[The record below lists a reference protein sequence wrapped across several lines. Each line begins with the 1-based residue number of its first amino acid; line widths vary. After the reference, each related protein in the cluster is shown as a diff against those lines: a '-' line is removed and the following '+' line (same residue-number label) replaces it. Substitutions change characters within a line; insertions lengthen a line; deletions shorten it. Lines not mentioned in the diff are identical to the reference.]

1 MEVHALREAAIGV
14 TEMMDMVK
22 IALNEARRLRREESG
37 VALMLTLSIFML
49 LYVVCAGVYSIGETV
64 RQKVE
69 LQNACDSAAYS
80 VAVVQADGLS
90 RMAMVNRAMSWSYI
104 QLTNMQID
112 YITYKWLC
120 KVYERF
126 VADRS
131 MCRAYNA
138 STDVTGGT
146 GVLHSHCRGGSKFTQ
161 NGYGYFCGVSGKGI
175 DYVRLN
181 NHEAPVSINEIQ
193 QIVQSSEYERYAEII
208 DQFKTMIEK
217 FGAVT
222 LPGINAQMQRA
233 MKNTAYLTMM
243 ENLPRQS
250 NGERDVDLAKDIMGF
265 YDASSPAG
273 QTGYSPYDESFSG
286 GYFSPLYNTELDERI
301 FLSMADG
308 EVYDNLV
315 DYFGASSGAFDGR
328 RCGGLDQWFVRG
340 YDQDT
345 VRDARSFEQ
354 SWKSLKNLG
363 ICRVYKNANLI
374 GQGDSRDGFVYRAHH
389 CGFGSDD
396 CTPSCLH
403 THERWPEQCQ
413 VVPNSIGLCADYE
426 WSSGC
431 YTYSCV
437 HIHVPVTSGTKHIIH
452 YHTYNNRFLGACSSG
467 HGCAQTGSHARS
479 EYKSCWANGKR
490 LEIPF
495 TNMSWPWPV
504 SNFLLLDC
512 GGGFG
517 IPGVAEALSAA
528 ATLASGDFSLGS
540 YTENNY
546 AISEKIVTFSNK
558 FKPNGWARIYG
569 DDQELVDDSYVG
581 AVAQPWVLNSRFYGK
596 DGAVIVGMARKQ
608 RNPWTFLLN
617 GIQAVI
623 GEDRTDEDGIYSAF
637 NPVENGHIVAFSA
650 ARAAHR
656 YHPSGMAKNWANG
669 HVPFR
674 AVGDEREYETRYDS
688 VCDDEDGG
696 RGDIG
701 DKWGRFTVKSIPE
714 YEENRIGCVCKND
727 DNTSRFARCWN
738 LCETDWDATLLPLRF
753 AWAEPSVEWYDSYLF
768 DQGKLGNI
776 IWESVGLDYA
786 GRNPLEVARDSDGID
801 VNSGLWVRFTKV
813 ENADESG
820 NSNSQSYA
828 AGDFM
833 EMRAPFVV
841 QEMGNTEYEV
851 PYGKIKVGDGKRRT
865 DTGQLNLQ
873 QLIYQK
879 IL

>member
-1 MEVHALREAAIGV
+1 
-14 TEMMDMVK
+14 MMDMVK
-22 IALNEARRLRREESG
+22 IALNEAKRLRREESG

-69 LQNACDSAAYS
+69 LQNACDSSAYS

-131 MCRAYNA
+131 MCANWN
-138 STDVTGGT
+138 SGTDVSGGSAI
-146 GVLHSHCRGGSKFTQ
+146 GILCSRPHHCRGGSKFTRD
-161 NGYGYFCGVSGKGI
+161 GYGYFCGVSGKGI

-181 NHEAPVSINEIQ
+181 NHEDPVSINEIQ
-193 QIVQSSEYERYAEII
+193 QIVQSGEYERYAEII

-250 NGERDVDLAKDIMGF
+250 NGERDIDLAKDIMGF

-308 EVYDNLV
+308 EVHDNLV
-315 DYFGASSGAFDGR
+315 DYFGKTSEGTGTR
-328 RCGGLDQWFVRG
+328 KCGGLDQWFVRG
-340 YDQDT
+340 YEADT
-345 VRDARSFEQ
+345 FRDEKYFA
-354 SWKSLKNLG
+354 KSQKSVKNIG

-374 GQGDSRDGFVYRAHH
+374 GEVDFSDGGYRAHH

-396 CTPSCLH
+396 CKPSCLH
-403 THERWPEQCQ
+403 THENWPEQCKT
-413 VVPNSIGLCADYE
+413 VPNSVGLCADYE
-426 WSSGC
+426 WSSGR
-431 YTYSCV
+431 YQYSCT
-437 HIHVPVTSGTKHIIH
+437 HIHMRVGKKVKCLL
-452 YHTYNNRFLGACSSG
+452 HTHSYRNNFLSKCNNHNCEQVG
-467 HGCAQTGSHARS
+467 HHSRS
-479 EYKSCWANGKR
+479 EYKSCWSYGKK

-495 TNMSWPWPV
+495 VGWDWPPIT
-504 SNFLLLDC
+504 LLGQFPLDC
-512 GGGFG
+512 GGGFF
-517 IPGVAEALSAA
+517 IPGLAEALSTA
-528 ATLASGDFSLGS
+528 ATLASGDVNFGAQN
-540 YTENNY
+540 ERDY
-546 AISEKIVTFSNK
+546 ALSEKIVTFSNK
-558 FKPNGWARIYG
+558 FNPNGWARIYG
-569 DDQELVDDSYVG
+569 DDQELVDDSYIG

-596 DGAVIVGMARKQ
+596 DGAVIIGMARKQ
-608 RNPWTFLLN
+608 RNPWIFLLN

-623 GEDRTDEDGIYSAF
+623 GEDRTYEDGIYSAF

-813 ENADESG
+813 AKEDESG
-820 NSNSQSYA
+820 NPDSQSYA

-851 PYGKIKVGDGKRRT
+851 PYGKIEVGDGKRRT